1 MQNKMKPAE
10 STHAQ
15 RFDALL
21 TGVLSVSKTEILRR
35 EAEYKKLRKAMKNGG
50 KQAC

>member
-1 MQNKMKPAE
+1 MPNEPKTAA
-10 STHAQ
+10 THAQ

-21 TGVLSVSKTEILRR
+21 TGLLAVPKAEILKR
-35 EAEYKKLRKAMKNGG
+35 EAEYKKQRKARKDGG